1 MVEQQFAWVEL
12 VGQQGMLKQLFHL
25 HLLHILTLLVLV
37 VQVVLLAQAVMLGLL
52 AVQVLFI

>member
-1 MVEQQFAWVEL
+1 
-12 VGQQGMLKQLFHL
+12 MLKQLFHL